1 MSSGDK
7 AIAIDLGGTNI
18 RAALVDGKG
27 NVEQFNK
34 VKVEDRSPEAIAR
47 DVARLVSGLSGA
59 TKELGITMTVPSS
72 VWTETGLV
80 ANAPNLGWRDVL
92 FGPILEKTSGLPVRL
107 VNDLNAI
114 TYGEA
119 MVGDGK
125 GERDVACVFIGTGVG
140 MGAVSNGILTEGA
153 DGLAPEIGHIK
164 YESSVTG
171 RRCGCGQLGCI
182 EAYVSGRHLPEL
194 LHDVHENGTPSQLIE
209 ERGDAWRELT
219 SKDIEEAAV
228 AGDKAARLLWHDI
241 AERCAWLLGTV
252 IMTWNPRVIV
262 LGGGVLQTAPTL
274 AQSVDDAVPRYA
286 WPSFLQKLRI
296 VQTTLGDN
304 AGIIGAGLSAHHR
317 RR

>member
-1 MSSGDK
+1 MSAAK
-7 AIAIDLGGTNI
+7 AIAVDLGGTNI
-18 RAALVDGKG
+18 RAALVDDKG
-27 NVEQFNK
+27 NVDQFTR
-34 VKVEDRSPEAIAR
+34 VKVQDRAPEAIAA
-47 DVARLVSGLSGA
+47 DVAKLVKSLNGA
-59 TKELGITMTVPSS
+59 DTSLGITMTVPSS

-92 FGPILEKTSGLPVRL
+92 FGPILEKASGLKVRL

-140 MGAVSNGILTEGA
+140 MGAVSNGVLMEGA

-194 LHDVHENGTPSQLIE
+194 LHDIHENGTPSKLLS
-209 ERGDAWRELT
+209 ERGADWKNIN
-219 SKDIEEAAV
+219 SKDIEDAAV
-228 AGDKAARLLWHDI
+228 AGDKAAQFLWHDI

-252 IMTWNPRVIV
+252 IMAWNPRVII
-262 LGGGVLQTAPTL
+262 LGGGVLQTAPSL
-274 AQSVDDAVPRYA
+274 ARSVDDAVPRYA
-286 WPSFLQKLRI
+286 WSSFLQKLRI

-317 RR
+317 KR

>member
-1 MSSGDK
+1 MSTAAK
-7 AIAIDLGGTNI
+7 AIAVDLGGTNI
-18 RAALVDGKG
+18 RAALVDARG
-27 NVEQFNK
+27 NVEQFTK
-34 VKVEDRSPEAIAR
+34 VKVEDRSPEGIAA
-47 DVARLVSGLSGA
+47 DVAKLVA
-59 TKELGITMTVPSS
+59 TLNGPTRELGITMTVPSS

-80 ANAPNLGWRDVL
+80 ANAPNLGWRDVH
-92 FGPILEKTSGLPVRL
+92 FGPILEKAAGMPVRL

-125 GERDVACVFIGTGVG
+125 GERDVVCVFIGTGVG
-140 MGAVSNGILTEGA
+140 MGTVSNGVLMEGA

-164 YESSVTG
+164 YESSITG

-182 EAYVSGRHLPEL
+182 EAYVGGRHLPEL
-194 LHDVHENGTPSQLIE
+194 LHDVHESGTPSQLIE
-209 ERGDAWRELT
+209 QRGADWKHIT
-219 SKDIEEAAV
+219 SKDIEDAAV
-228 AGDKAARLLWHDI
+228 AGDRAAQLLWHDI

-252 IMTWNPRVIV
+252 IMAWNPRVIV

-274 AQSVDDAVPRYA
+274 AKSVDDAVPRYA
-286 WPSFLQKLRI
+286 WSSFLQKLRI